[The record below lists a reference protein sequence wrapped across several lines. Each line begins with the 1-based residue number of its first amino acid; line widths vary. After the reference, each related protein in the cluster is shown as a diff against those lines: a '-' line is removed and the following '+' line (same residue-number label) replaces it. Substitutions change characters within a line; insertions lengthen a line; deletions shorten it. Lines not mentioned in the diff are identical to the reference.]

1 MITNRTYTVE
11 PWRVRETALNLD
23 LLAQSE
29 SVFALSNGH
38 VGWRGN
44 LDEGEPHGLP
54 GSYLNGVYELHPL
67 PYAEAGYGY
76 PESGQTVINVTNGKL
91 LRLLV
96 DDEPFDLRYG
106 RLGRHERTLDLRR
119 GVLERTCEWTSPAGT
134 TVRVRSTRLVSLTQ
148 RAIAAV
154 EYEVEPVDTRTRVVI
169 QSELVANESLPS
181 SDGDP
186 RAAQALQSP
195 LEPEEDLAM
204 GSRLRLV
211 HRTRRSGLRVAVAA
225 DHVVDAP
232 GEITTSSESNTDVS
246 RLTITSVLDPGQ
258 RLRVQKTV
266 AHGWS
271 GARSR
276 PAMSDQVEAALAAA
290 AHGGWDGL
298 VAEQRDYLD
307 DFWARAD
314 VEVHGDEEIQ
324 QAVRFALFH
333 VLQAGAR
340 AEQRAI
346 PAKGLTGSGYD
357 GHAFWDTEMFVL
369 PLLTYT
375 APKAV
380 AEALRWRQATL
391 PAARDRATQLGLR
404 GAAFPWRTIDGSEGS
419 AYWPAGTAAFH
430 VPPTSR
436 TPRCATRRRPA
447 TSTSSAR
454 PPWNSWWRRPGCGAR
469 WATTT
474 TTRLPHRRHHRAGR
488 VQRRRRRQHV
498 HQPHGARNLLAA
510 ADVCERHP
518 EEATGLGVDEEE
530 SAAWRDAAEAVHIPY
545 NEEIGVHEQHA
556 GFTRHQRW
564 DFANTG
570 ADQYPLMLH
579 FPYFD
584 VYRKQVVKQS
594 DLVLAM
600 YTCGSWF
607 DAHCDDDQM
616 AANFAYYEPLTVRDS
631 SLSACCQAVV
641 AAQTGHLRLAYDYAT
656 EAALMDLADLEH
668 NTRDGLHIAS
678 LAGTW
683 MALVAGF
690 GGTRRDG
697 DSLRFT
703 PRLPEKFS
711 RLAFRLQFRGRCLQV
726 EIGPD
731 RASYSLLGGPPLTI
745 HHHGSEVRV
754 DGAEPVTLGISAPKW
769 RPTPEQ
775 PPHRR
780 PGAPSGRSRATDEP
794 GRLAEF
800 RPAYRWP
807 AG

>member
-1 MITNRTYTVE
+1 MISQRSYAVE
-11 PWRVRETALNLD
+11 PWTVRETDLNLD
-23 LLAQSE
+23 VLAQSE

-54 GSYLNGVYELHPL
+54 GSYLNGVHELHPL

-76 PESGQTVINVTNGKL
+76 PESGQTVINVTNGKV

-106 RLGRHERTLDLRR
+106 RLVSHERTLDLRR
-119 GVLERTCEWTSPAGT
+119 GVLERVCEWTSPAGS

-154 EYEVEPVDTRTRVVI
+154 AYEVEPVDSRTRVVI
-169 QSELVANESLPS
+169 QSELVANESLPEPN
-181 SDGDP
+181 GDP
-186 RAAQALQSP
+186 RAARALKSP
-195 LEPEEDLAM
+195 LEPEEDFASGL
-204 GSRLRLV
+204 RLRLV

-225 DHVVDAP
+225 DHTVSGP
-232 GEITTSSESNTDVS
+232 GRTTTSAESNVDVA
-246 RLTITSVLDPGQ
+246 RLTVTSVLEPGQ
-258 RLRVQKTV
+258 RLRVEKLV

-290 AHGGWDGL
+290 GHGGWAGL
-298 VAEQRDYLD
+298 LRDQEAYLE

-314 VEVHGDEEIQ
+314 VEVDGDEEIQ

-340 AEQRAI
+340 AERRAI

-375 APKAV
+375 EPGAV
-380 AEALRWRQATL
+380 AEALRWRHSTL
-391 PAARDRATQLGLR
+391 PAARERANQLGLS
-404 GAAFPWRTIDGSEGS
+404 GAAFPWRTIEGSEGS

-430 VPPTSR
+430 VNADIADAVTR
-436 TPRCATRRRPA
+436 YTAATGDLDFERDTGVELLVETARLWRSLGHHDHQGVFHIDGVTGPDEY
-447 TSTSSAR
+447 SAVADD
-454 PPWNSWWRRPGCGAR
+454 NTYTNLMAR
-469 WATTT
+469 
-474 TTRLPHRRHHRAGR
+474 
-488 VQRRRRRQHV
+488 Q
-498 HQPHGARNLLAA
+498 NLLAA
-510 ADVCERHP
+510 AEAVGRHP
-518 EEATGLGVDEEE
+518 EQAERLSVDEEE
-530 SAAWRDAAEAVHIPY
+530 SAAWRAAAEAMHVPY
-545 NEEIGVHEQHA
+545 NAELGVHEQHA
-556 GFTRHQRW
+556 GFTRYQRW
-564 DFANTG
+564 DFAATRP
-570 ADQYPLMLH
+570 DQYPLLLN

-584 VYRKQVVKQS
+584 LYRKQVVKQA

-600 YTCGSWF
+600 YTCGSGF
-607 DAHCDDDQM
+607 DEEQISR
-616 AANFAYYEPLTVRDS
+616 NFAYYEPLTVRDS
-631 SLSACCQAVV
+631 SLSACCQAVI
-641 AAQTGHLRLAYDYAT
+641 AAQAGHLRLAYDYTA

-690 GGTRRDG
+690 GGMRRDG
-697 DSLRFT
+697 DTLRFA
-703 PRLPEKFS
+703 PRLPQQFS
-711 RLAFRLQFRGRCLQV
+711 RLAFSLQLLGRRLRV
-726 EIGPD
+726 EITPEKATYTLLSGPALTIGHHGEPLTVSTDGPAVRMVPATPD
-731 RASYSLLGGPPLTI
+731 R
-745 HHHGSEVRV
+745 V
-754 DGAEPVTLGISAPKW
+754 AP
-769 RPTPEQ
+769 RQ

-780 PGAPSGRSRATDEP
+780 PNAR
-794 GRLAEF
+794 
-800 RPAYRWP
+800 
-807 AG
+807 

>member
-11 PWRVRETALNLD
+11 PWRVRETALDLD
-23 LLAQSE
+23 ILAQSE

-54 GSYLNGVYELHPL
+54 GSYLNGVHELHPL

-106 RLGRHERTLDLRR
+106 RLHAHERTLDLRR

-134 TVRVRSTRLVSLTQ
+134 RVRVRSTRLVSLTQ

-154 EYEVEPVDTRTRVVI
+154 EYEVEPVDRRARVVV
-169 QSELVANESLPS
+169 QSELVTNESLPG

-186 RAAQALQSP
+186 RAAKALQSP
-195 LEPEEDLAM
+195 LEPEEDLAL
-204 GSRLRLV
+204 GTRLRLV

-225 DHVVDAP
+225 DHDIDAP
-232 GEITTSSESNTDVS
+232 GAVATSGESHTDVA
-246 RLTITSVLDPGQ
+246 RLTVSTVLEPGQ
-258 RLRVQKTV
+258 RLRVRKTV

-298 VAEQRDYLD
+298 VADQRAYLD
-307 DFWARAD
+307 DFWSRAD
-314 VEVHGDEEIQ
+314 VEVHGDERIQ

-369 PLLTYT
+369 PVLTYT
-375 APKAV
+375 VPEAV
-380 AEALRWRQATL
+380 AEALRWRQDTL
-391 PAARDRATQLGLR
+391 PAARDRAAQLGLR

-430 VPPTSR
+430 VAADIAHAVVRYTAVTGDTGFER
-436 TPRCATRRRPA
+436 ETAVEILVET
-447 TSTSSAR
+447 AR
-454 PPWNSWWRRPGCGAR
+454 LWRSLG
-469 WATTT
+469 
-474 TTRLPHRRHHRAGR
+474 HHD
-488 VQRRRRRQHV
+488 
-498 HQPHGARNLLAA
+498 PHGVFHIDGITGPDEYSAVVDDNTYTNLMARSNLLAA
-510 ADVCERHP
+510 ADVCARHP
-518 EEATGLGVDEEE
+518 EEAARLGVGEEE
-530 SAAWRDAAEAVHIPY
+530 TAAWRDAAEAVHIPY
-545 NEEIGVHEQHA
+545 NEEIGVHEQHT

-564 DFANTG
+564 DFDGTG
-570 ADQYPLMLH
+570 AEQYPLLLH

-584 VYRKQVVKQS
+584 IYRKQVVKQA

-607 DAHCDDDQM
+607 DAHCDEDQL

-641 AAQTGHLRLAYDYAT
+641 AVRTGHLRLAYDYAT

-683 MALVAGF
+683 VALVAGF
-690 GGTRRDG
+690 GGTRRHGDG
-697 DSLRFT
+697 LRFA
-703 PRLPEKFS
+703 PRLPERLS
-711 RLAFRLQFRGRCLQV
+711 RLAFRLQFRGRGLRV
-726 EIGPD
+726 EIVSD
-731 RASYSLLGGPPLTI
+731 AATYSLLSGDGLTI
-745 HHHGSEVRV
+745 HHHGREAHVNG
-754 DGAEPVTLGISAPKW
+754 DEPLTLPIPAPER
-769 RPTPEQ
+769 RPAPEQ

-780 PGAPSGRSRATDEP
+780 PRTAGRPERDGS
-794 GRLAEF
+794 
-800 RPAYRWP
+800 
-807 AG
+807 

>member
-1 MITNRTYTVE
+1 MITNRAYTVE
-11 PWRVRETALNLD
+11 PWSVRETELNLD

-76 PESGQTVINVTNGKL
+76 PESGQTVIDVTNGKL

-106 RLGRHERTLDLRR
+106 RLVRHERTLDLRR
-119 GVLERTCEWTSPAGT
+119 GVLERVCEWTSPAGS

-154 EYEVEPVDTRTRVVI
+154 DYEVEPVDARTRVVI
-169 QSELVANESLPS
+169 QSELVANESLPDP
-181 SDGDP
+181 DGDP
-186 RAAQALQSP
+186 RTARALKTP
-195 LEPEEDLAM
+195 LEPEEDLAQ
-204 GSRLRLV
+204 GPRLRLV

-225 DHVVDAP
+225 DHVVDGP
-232 GEITTSSESNTDVS
+232 EGTTTAGESNEDLA
-246 RLTITSVLDPGQ
+246 RLTVTSVLAPGQ
-258 RLRVQKTV
+258 KLRVQKTV

-290 AHGGWDGL
+290 AHGGWEGL
-298 VAEQRDYLD
+298 LAEQRSYLD

-314 VEVHGDEEIQ
+314 VEVDGDEEIQ
-324 QAVRFALFH
+324 QAVRFGLFH

-369 PLLTYT
+369 PVLTYT
-375 APKAV
+375 EPRAV
-380 AEALRWRQATL
+380 AEALRWRQDTL
-391 PAARDRATQLGLR
+391 PAARERAAQLGLR
-404 GAAFPWRTIDGSEGS
+404 GAAFPWRTIEGSEGS

-430 VPPTSR
+430 VNADIAHAVVR
-436 TPRCATRRRPA
+436 YVAATGDTRFERDTGLELLVETARLWRSLGHHDHHGVFHIDGVTGPDEY
-447 TSTSSAR
+447 SAVADD
-454 PPWNSWWRRPGCGAR
+454 NTYTNLMAR
-469 WATTT
+469 S
-474 TTRLPHRRHHRAGR
+474 
-488 VQRRRRRQHV
+488 
-498 HQPHGARNLLAA
+498 NLLAA
-510 ADVCERHP
+510 AEVCERHP
-518 EEATGLGVDEEE
+518 DLAARHGVDDEE

-545 NEEIGVHEQHA
+545 NGELGVHEQHA

-564 DFANTG
+564 DFARTG
-570 ADQYPLMLH
+570 PDQYPLMLH

-584 VYRKQVVKQS
+584 LYRKQVIKQS

-607 DAHCDDDQM
+607 DAHCDEDQI
-616 AANFAYYEPLTVRDS
+616 ARNFAYYEPLTVRDS

-641 AAQTGHLRLAYDYAT
+641 AAQTGHLRLAYDYAA

-690 GGTRRDG
+690 GGMRRDG
-697 DSLRFT
+697 DTLSFG

-711 RLAFRLQFRGRCLQV
+711 RLAFRLQFRGRCLRV
-726 EIGPD
+726 EIDGD
-731 RASYSLLGGPPLTI
+731 RATYTLLSGEPLRI
-745 HHHGSEVRV
+745 RHHGSVLTLNGSGPVVRTV
-754 DGAEPVTLGISAPKW
+754 PAVPP
-769 RPTPEQ
+769 RPEPEQ

-780 PGAPSGRSRATDEP
+780 PNVR
-794 GRLAEF
+794 
-800 RPAYRWP
+800 
-807 AG
+807 